1 MTIPLLISSFRA
13 LIPSGWR
20 YAWIRCG
27 LAKSRR
33 RCRRAGWGETSR
45 VWLPGY
51 GARSDGKPVEL
62 KTSQRGLAMA
72 TVAPGRHELELRYVG
87 TPALWVALVASGLR
101 WVGVVVGRVV
111 RALR

>member
-1 MTIPLLISSFRA
+1 M
-13 LIPSGWR
+13 
-20 YAWIRCG
+20 
-27 LAKSRR
+27 
-33 RCRRAGWGETSR
+33 
-45 VWLPGY
+45 
-51 GARSDGKPVEL
+51 

-101 WVGVVVGRVV
+101 WVDVVVGRVV